1 MDKLNNYTDIEW
13 FMGLTHIQ
21 LLRLLN
27 SMKDLFEYRL
37 QLTIDKKYKII
48 KNGHLF
54 IKNSNFYKHL
64 TFQNLRTTMIEEFSR
79 LITEG
84 ETRDDQYLGSLI
96 ILTALTELVPS
107 CAQAYPW
114 LVQGSFDH

>member
-1 MDKLNNYTDIEW
+1 M
-13 FMGLTHIQ
+13 HQQAIQ
-21 LLRLLN
+21 SSCGQQQEQTFQIQMEYFGN
-27 SMKDLFEYRL
+27 SLKA
-37 QLTIDKKYKII
+37 LTINLLSKDHMAKQILEFL
-48 KNGHLF
+48 HL
-54 IKNSNFYKHL
+54 NFYKHL